1 MMNDTGSRAGPKVA
15 VLGPIPRD
23 YLGDEDS
30 RWLIVED
37 GFAAATAS
45 TCETLFTV
53 GNGYLGTRGSLE
65 EGHEG
70 ALPGTFLR
78 GVFDHHDSAVP
89 DLVKAPDWLS
99 LAVVVNGVRLDV
111 TSASVVRHRRVLDMR
126 EGAVSRDTVFEDGQG
141 RRTRVQ
147 TVRFASSAAQ
157 HLCCLRARITP
168 ENHTAP
174 VIVRSGIDGTGY
186 NLDRRPIYAEPPP
199 DDPQM
204 TWHKWARSRHL
215 DEVAR
220 EQSPE
225 GIYLETRTIDTGIT
239 IGYAATTR
247 VSPAAGS
254 SVEQRYKY
262 IEQVAHARVTA
273 GETLTV
279 DKLVAVYTSRD
290 VAAASVRPACLDEL
304 RRHAATGFEACRERN
319 RAAWR
324 AKWADSDVT
333 IDGDADAT
341 RAVRFNIYQLLI
353 AANESDPR
361 VNIGANS
368 LSGERYRGH
377 TFWDTEVFM
386 LPFFIYTQP
395 ATARAL
401 LLYRYHTLD
410 GARQNARQT
419 GFRGARYAWE
429 SADTGVDTT
438 PKWTWDGVHRIW
450 MGEEELHVTAAVAY
464 GLIAYIAA
472 TGDHALM
479 TGYGAE
485 ILFETSRFW
494 ASRLEARPDGWYA
507 LSRVVG
513 PDEFHEHV
521 DNSAYTNY
529 LVRWHLQQAAHVYAD
544 LAVSHPGELASLAE
558 RIGITPG
565 EVEDWL
571 TRAELIRL
579 PARNDDGVI
588 EQFDGYF
595 GLETLPVAHDGNDMP
610 MYPPGYHHYNL
621 AGINL
626 IKQADVVMLTYL
638 LPDEFADDVKRGN
651 YDYYEP
657 LTLHK
662 SSLST
667 AIHSITG
674 IEVGDPRR
682 AVQYF
687 RRAALVDLL
696 DNQGN
701 TAEGIHIASAG
712 GTWQTIVCGFGGF
725 RVRNGQM
732 TFKPWLP
739 PDWTA
744 VNFRLKWH
752 GNTVSVSADHTCAT
766 FTLIGPDGCRE
777 TIIVNGHQITLHA
790 NTTTEVGL
798 LAAPP

>member
-1 MMNDTGSRAGPKVA
+1 MNAD
-15 VLGPIPRD
+15 LG
-23 YLGDEDS
+23 GEDS
-30 RWLIVED
+30 GWLIVAD
-37 GFAAATAS
+37 GFAAARANTH
-45 TCETLFTV
+45 ETLFTV

-70 ALPGTFLR
+70 ALPGTFVR

-89 DLVKAPDWLS
+89 DLVKAPDWLM
-99 LAVVVNGVRLDV
+99 LAVVADGVRLDV
-111 TSASVVRHRRVLDMR
+111 TSVSVVRHRRVLDMR
-126 EGAVSRDTVFEDGQG
+126 EGALFRDTVFEDDQG
-141 RRTRVQ
+141 RRTRVE
-147 TVRFASSAAQ
+147 TVRFASRADQ

-168 ENHTAP
+168 ENHTAEI
-174 VIVRSGIDGTGY
+174 IVRSGIDGTGY

-204 TWHKWARSRHL
+204 TWHKWARARHL

-220 EQSPE
+220 EQLPD
-225 GIYLETRTIDTGIT
+225 GIYLETRTTGTGVT
-239 IGYAATTR
+239 IGYAAHTT
-247 VSPAAGS
+247 VSPADECGA
-254 SVEQRYKY
+254 EQRYKC
-262 IEQVAHARVTA
+262 IEQVARAQVAA
-273 GETLTV
+273 GDTLTV

-290 VAAASVRPACLDEL
+290 VAAASVRSACLDEL
-304 RRHAATGFEACRERN
+304 SRHAATGFEGCRERN
-319 RAAWR
+319 RSAWQ
-324 AKWADSDVT
+324 AQWADSDVT
-333 IDGDADAT
+333 IGGDPDTT

-361 VNIGANS
+361 VNIGANA
-368 LSGERYRGH
+368 LTGERYRGH

-410 GARQNARQT
+410 GARQNARDG

-429 SADTGVDTT
+429 SAGTGVETT
-438 PKWTWDGVHRIW
+438 PKWTWDGAHRIW
-450 MGEEELHVTAAVAY
+450 MGEEEIHVTAAVAY
-464 GLIAYIAA
+464 GLIAYVAA

-479 TGYGAE
+479 TDYGAE

-494 ASRLEARPDGWYA
+494 ASRLEAVPDGRYA

-513 PDEFHEHV
+513 PDEFHEHI

-529 LVRWHLQQAAHVYAD
+529 LVRWHLQQAAHVYAG
-544 LAVSHPGELASLAE
+544 LAVSHPGELASLSE
-558 RIGITPG
+558 RIGLDQD

-571 TRAELIRL
+571 TKAEQIRL
-579 PARNDDGVI
+579 PARNGNGVI

-626 IKQADVVMLTYL
+626 IKQADVVMLTYV
-638 LPDEFADDVKRGN
+638 LPDDFGDDVKRAN

-667 AIHSITG
+667 AIHSIIG

-687 RRAALVDLL
+687 RRAAFVDLL

-725 RVRNGQM
+725 RVRNGRM

-739 PDWTA
+739 PDWG
-744 VNFRLKWH
+744 VIGFRLTWH
-752 GNTVSVSADHTCAT
+752 GRTVSVSADHTSAT
-766 FTLIGPDGCRE
+766 FVLTGPEGCAE
-777 TIIVNGHQITLHA
+777 TIIVNGQETTLHA
-790 NTTTEVGL
+790 STKVTVDL
-798 LAAPP
+798 LRARLPTQHHPPGQYDPSSG